1 MPGRHARSLLSLL
14 LLLLL
19 PCLGACAPA
28 APAGEHDGGVAGA
41 STLATVPVAPHP
53 VPRERVWDGVV
64 EAVNQATVSAQ
75 TAGRVVALPFDV
87 DDRVPAGA
95 VIVRFTDI
103 EQQAARRQ
111 AQAQVSAATAA
122 VREADAEHARIS
134 SIYERRL
141 VARSQLDQT
150 TARRDSARAA
160 LDAARAAQR
169 AAEEQLAYTVVRA
182 PYAGIVTRRFVEV
195 GESVQPGQ
203 PLIEGI
209 GGGELRVS
217 VLVPQSDVE
226 AIRAHLGAS
235 ILVDAPR
242 EDGAGSFADAA
253 PVPIR
258 IAASDITV
266 FPFADPRTHTFQV
279 RLALPSGGA
288 ALRPGTTVKVAFVVG
303 RETRTTVPVTAVV
316 RRAEMSAVY
325 VLAALADAPAGA
337 GRAASA
343 AGHTLRL
350 RQVRLGQRHG
360 DEIEVHA
367 GLRAGERVVTDA
379 RAALR
384 VLDKQRLLDAQR
396 AAGAGA

>member
-1 MPGRHARSLLSLL
+1 M
-14 LLLLL
+14 LLLL
-19 PCLGACAPA
+19 PLLGACAPA
-28 APAGEHDGGVAGA
+28 QPAAEGALGVAGLA
-41 STLATVPVAPHP
+41 ALATVRVAPHP

-87 DDRVPAGA
+87 DGRVPAGA
-95 VIVRFTDI
+95 VIVRFTDV

-111 AQAQVSAATAA
+111 ARAQVSATTAA

-134 SIYERRL
+134 SIFERRL
-141 VARSQLDQT
+141 VARSQLDQV

-160 LDAARAAQR
+160 LEAARAALR
-169 AAEEQLAYTVVRA
+169 SAEEQLAYTVVRA

-203 PLIEGI
+203 PLIAGI

-217 VLVPQSDVE
+217 VHVPQSDVE

-235 ILVDAPR
+235 ILVDAPLA
-242 EDGAGSFADAA
+242 DGNGAFVDAA
-253 PVPIR
+253 PAPAR
-258 IAASDITV
+258 IAASGITV

-279 RLALPSGGA
+279 RLALPAVGA
-288 ALRPGTTVKVAFVVG
+288 ALRPGTSVKVAFVVG
-303 RETRTTVPVTAVV
+303 RETRTTVPMAAVV

-325 VLAALADAPAGA
+325 VLGTLADASGTDGRVGSA
-337 GRAASA
+337 GRD

-367 GLRAGERVVTDA
+367 GLRAGERVVA
-379 RAALR
+379 EAGAALR
-384 VLDKQRLLDAQR
+384 VLDAQR
-396 AAGAGA
+396 GGRQDAAQTGAGA

>member
-1 MPGRHARSLLSLL
+1 MPRPYVRPLLCMLV
-14 LLLLL
+14 LL
-19 PCLGACAPA
+19 PLLGACAPSQPGQPATADSSA
-28 APAGEHDGGVAGA
+28 AA
-41 STLATVPVAPHP
+41 TLATAQVAPHP

-95 VIVRFTDI
+95 VIVRFTDV

-111 AQAQVSAATAA
+111 AQAQVSATTAA

-141 VARSQLDQT
+141 VSRSQLDQA
-150 TARRDSARAA
+150 TARR
-160 LDAARAAQR
+160 DAARAALEAAR
-169 AAEEQLAYTVVRA
+169 AALRSAEEQLAYTVVRA

-203 PLIEGI
+203 PLISGI

-235 ILVDAPR
+235 ILLDAPLA
-242 EDGAGSFADAA
+242 DGSGAFVDAA
-253 PVPIR
+253 PAPVR

-279 RLALPSGGA
+279 RLALPAEGA
-288 ALRPGTTVKVAFVVG
+288 TLRPGTTVKVAFVVG
-303 RETRTTVPVTAVV
+303 RETRTTVPMTAVV
-316 RRAEMSAVY
+316 RRAELSAVY
-325 VLAALADAPAGA
+325 VLGSLAGPDGRDGKAAA
-337 GRAASA
+337 
-343 AGHTLRL
+343 HTLRL

-367 GLRAGERVVTDA
+367 GLRAGERVVRDA

-384 VLDKQRLLDAQR
+384 LLDEQRLLDAQR
-396 AAGAGA
+396 AAGEGA